1 MDTAELRP
9 YYNEDTFDAG
19 YLVKFNP
26 QKGVVDSNGFNIASK
41 LSIVKNS
48 NSSAKNLDPATLFT
62 TRSNSKGS
70 LFNFSLN
77 FGSRAKAL
85 KGSSGSLDSLVKE
98 FEWVDLLNVNK
109 WIAVV
114 SQLMELFV
122 RKYFQLLIQQ
132 PFEVSRLLQQVG
144 QFNGES
150 VSHTEEQKKARL
162 SGIIL
167 SDLDNEDEIN
177 YFPSTSTP
185 DLLRDGTDNDER
197 DDGEDQ
203 YTGQGQ
209 TDSVA
214 SIEETHIRCLTPER
228 SINPESKHTLD
239 IMNSI
244 LDEEG
249 IKGLWKANNT
259 NFIYQILS
267 STLEAWYT
275 GLISPLL
282 HIPDPYFIDLIH
294 FPDTQ
299 SAVLLTL
306 SVGVLTALTLIP
318 IDLIRTRFIVTAL
331 YGTDTEVSEEASEGA
346 ANKKHDSRSLRHWIR
361 SWSWRHD
368 ALKLPSDMWL
378 LTMLQSVSNVSFNK
392 LIDLVIYHK
401 FHVDKYSQMT
411 TYNTMKVLARI
422 AELFVK
428 LPIEC
433 LLRRCQL
440 DFLVYKNSSLRIE
453 DTRQLIISP
462 VKYQGVWKS
471 IRDKSEY
478 SSLWNGWRVGFMSIV
493 CSYGVKLLNK
503 FPEHTEQEK
512 F

>member
-144 QFNGES
+144 QFSGES
-150 VSHTEEQKKARL
+150 VSHTEEQKKARH

-197 DDGEDQ
+197 DNGEDQ
-203 YTGQGQ
+203 YTG
-209 TDSVA
+209 
-214 SIEETHIRCLTPER
+214 RYR
-228 SINPESKHTLD
+228 SACGWGEFSLEVQ
-239 IMNSI
+239 
-244 LDEEG
+244 L
-249 IKGLWKANNT
+249 
-259 NFIYQILS
+259 YLS
-267 STLEAWYT
+267 PCAFCCAGRRQLEKWARH
-275 GLISPLL
+275 PLYL
-282 HIPDPYFIDLIH
+282 
-294 FPDTQ
+294 
-299 SAVLLTL
+299 
-306 SVGVLTALTLIP
+306 
-318 IDLIRTRFIVTAL
+318 
-331 YGTDTEVSEEASEGA
+331 
-346 ANKKHDSRSLRHWIR
+346 
-361 SWSWRHD
+361 
-368 ALKLPSDMWL
+368 
-378 LTMLQSVSNVSFNK
+378 
-392 LIDLVIYHK
+392 
-401 FHVDKYSQMT
+401 
-411 TYNTMKVLARI
+411 
-422 AELFVK
+422 
-428 LPIEC
+428 
-433 LLRRCQL
+433 LLRWYICGVRVLVFLYYQMNRHCRPRC
-440 DFLVYKNSSLRIE
+440 IPP
-453 DTRQLIISP
+453 T
-462 VKYQGVWKS
+462 VKY
-471 IRDKSEY
+471 
-478 SSLWNGWRVGFMSIV
+478 M
-493 CSYGVKLLNK
+493 
-503 FPEHTEQEK
+503 
-512 F
+512 